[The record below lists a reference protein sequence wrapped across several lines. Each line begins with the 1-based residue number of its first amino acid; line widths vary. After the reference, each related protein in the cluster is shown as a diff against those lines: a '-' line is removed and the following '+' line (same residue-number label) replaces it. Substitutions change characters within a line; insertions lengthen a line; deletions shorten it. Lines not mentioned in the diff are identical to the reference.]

1 MGQKAP
7 TTKALRY
14 YFLSKR
20 PASPQGIRALCTY
33 SSADEGGYPTR
44 RSASAHPQRK
54 PTPAYRPLVQA
65 STRAQKWPVLVTEG
79 SSTGHA
85 SDQYW

>member
-20 PASPQGIRALCTY
+20 PASPQGIRALYTY
-33 SSADEGGYPTR
+33 SSADEGGYLTR

-65 STRAQKWPVLVTEG
+65 STRGQK
-79 SSTGHA
+79 
-85 SDQYW
+85 